1 MLDRPSPDKRIAI
14 KMAVKRRKSTN
25 PSQTGEMS
33 ERTAAK
39 EKTGNS
45 AARHTVKA
53 GLIPIPYFAR
63 RFSMVLASARSDEKI
78 WVTSGSSDLI

>member
-1 MLDRPSPDKRIAI
+1 
-14 KMAVKRRKSTN
+14 
-25 PSQTGEMS
+25 MS

-63 RFSMVLASARSDEKI
+63 FSMVLASARSEEKML
-78 WVTSGSSDLI
+78 VTSGSSDLI